1 MLLQSRRNKII
12 CGRFLLIAAYV
23 RLSNSRLAMLSPH
36 RLALLLSSAVLW
48 LAAPPA
54 PAQLTPDGTL
64 GGEGSTVTPDALVQG
79 DLAELIEG
87 GAIRGGNLFHS
98 FLEFNVDAGQ
108 RVYFANPAGIESIL
122 SRVTGGDPSNI
133 FGTLGVDG
141 AADLFLINP
150 NGIVFGPGASLDLQG
165 SFTATTADS
174 IQLGSDG
181 LFSAVDP
188 ASDILLTLNPSIFWF
203 NGLRQPGSIEA
214 RGLPTVPSAL
224 KVPNGEIL
232 RLIGGEITIDN
243 GQLFAS
249 GGRIELAAMAG
260 DNGVKIAP
268 ENNSLRALE
277 PLGRADINIIN
288 SSLINVISS
297 GGGAVSIYV
306 GNISISNG
314 SSIFGGIGFGLGN
327 EDSRAEDIKIDATG
341 IVSVADA
348 SFIGNATFGLG
359 NGGDVII
366 TAQDITL
373 INGGQILT
381 VGSGEG
387 NAGDIILKA
396 SGSLSSSGR
405 DINGTS
411 GAILSST
418 VGLFPGNGNSGNI
431 TIEAPNIR
439 LFDGAVISS
448 GNALSSGNSGNINI
462 ITDNLFLFAG
472 SVLRSNTSGTGDAG
486 NIIIEASD
494 RVLFDGMSANG
505 QVSSGASSSV
515 GAGATG
521 VGGNV
526 EITTN
531 SLDVT
536 NGAGLSASTF
546 GTGDAGNV
554 VIEARDRV
562 VFDNG
567 TAFSSVEAGAT
578 GVGGNVEITANSLD
592 VINGAQLIAST
603 SGTGDAGNVVIEAR
617 DRVVFDGTSDDGQFS
632 SAAFS
637 TVEAGATG
645 AGGNVEITTDS
656 LDVTS
661 GAQLAASTSGT
672 GDAGNV
678 VIEARDRVMF
688 DSTSADGRFSSGA
701 SSTVAAGATG
711 AGGNVEITAHSLEVL
726 NGAALT
732 ASTFGTGDA
741 GNVVIE
747 ARDRTV
753 FENSTASSTVEAGAT
768 GAGGNVEITTD
779 SLDVTSGAQL
789 AASTLGTGDAGNVVI
804 EARDRV
810 MFDSTSADGRF
821 SSGAFST
828 VEAGATGAGGNV
840 EITANSL
847 EVLNGAQLTAS
858 TLGNGDAGNVVIE
871 ARDRVNLQ
879 GSGPNGRPSGIL
891 TSNTDLATGQSND
904 IQITAPELRV
914 QEGAVVIASTRNDQP
929 GGNIALS
936 LGRLAVLNGGQ
947 VVTGSLGSGPA
958 GTLQVDATG
967 GIVIAGSD
975 PTFAARVEQIPET
988 ALLFIPQSSLSVRS
1002 SATGA
1007 AGNIIIGEL
1016 GTTPR
1021 LELNDGGQITAD
1033 SAAVDGG
1040 DIVITLNDLLL
1051 LRNGSQISTTAGT
1064 AQAGGNGGNITI
1076 TVPFII
1082 AIPAENSDIASDA
1095 FEGTGGNVTITARGI
1110 FGIEP
1115 RSERTP
1121 LSDITA
1127 SSELGFS
1134 GVVTL
1139 NTLDT
1144 SAIENSLTDLADV
1157 VIDTAALTAGSCIA
1171 RTDESLGSFT
1181 VTGSGGLPQ
1190 RPGDSAISAYPTGT
1204 VQTLTTATHTLLEPD
1219 GVYQLP
1225 DGRLVLSRACE

>member
-1 MLLQSRRNKII
+1 M
-12 CGRFLLIAAYV
+12 
-23 RLSNSRLAMLSPH
+23 
-36 RLALLLSSAVLW
+36 
-48 LAAPPA
+48 
-54 PAQLTPDGTL
+54 
-64 GGEGSTVTPDALVQG
+64 
-79 DLAELIEG
+79 
-87 GAIRGGNLFHS
+87 
-98 FLEFNVDAGQ
+98 FN
-108 RVYFANPAGIESIL
+108 E
-122 SRVTGGDPSNI
+122 
-133 FGTLGVDG
+133 
-141 AADLFLINP
+141 
-150 NGIVFGPGASLDLQG
+150 
-165 SFTATTADS
+165 
-174 IQLGSDG
+174 
-181 LFSAVDP
+181 
-188 ASDILLTLNPSIFWF
+188 
-203 NGLRQPGSIEA
+203 LRQPGSIEV
-214 RGLPTVPSAL
+214 RGLPTDPSIL
-224 KVPNGEIL
+224 QVQNGETI
-232 RLIGGEITIDN
+232 RLIGGEITVNN
-243 GQLFAS
+243 GQLFAY
-249 GGRIELAAMAG
+249 GGHVELAAIAG
-260 DNGVKIAP
+260 SGGVEIVPGSNNFIALKHFIA
-268 ENNSLRALE
+268 LRPLE
-277 PLGRADINIIN
+277 RADINIIN

-297 GGGAVSIYV
+297 GGGAVSIYAS
-306 GNISISNG
+306 NISISNG

-381 VGSGEG
+381 VGSGGG

-396 SGSLSSSGR
+396 SGGLSSSGG

-462 ITDNLFLFAG
+462 IADNLFLFAG

-747 ARDRTV
+747 ARDRAV
-753 FENSTASSTVEAGAT
+753 FENSTASSTVAVGGE
-768 GAGGNVEITTD
+768 GAGGNVEITAG
-779 SLDVTSGAQL
+779 SLDVLNGAQL
-789 AASTLGTGDAGNVVI
+789 AASTLGSGNAGNVVI

-810 MFDSTSADGRF
+810 VFDGTSNDDQFR
-821 SSGAFST
+821 SGAFST
-828 VEAGATGAGGNV
+828 VEAGATGVGGNV

-891 TSNTDLATGQSND
+891 TSNTDFATGQSND

-958 GTLQVDATG
+958 GTLRVDATG

-975 PTFAARVEQIPET
+975 PTFAARVEQIPGT
-988 ALLFIPQSSLSVRS
+988 DLLFTPQSALSVRS
-1002 SATGA
+1002 SAIGA

-1021 LELNDGGQITAD
+1021 LELNDGGQITAE

-1040 DIVITLNDLLL
+1040 NIVINLNDLLL

-1082 AIPAENSDIASDA
+1082 AIPAENSDIAADA
-1095 FEGTGGNVTITARGI
+1095 FEGTGGNVTITAQGI

-1204 VQTLTTATHTLLEPD
+1204 VQTLATATHTLLEPD

>member
-1 MLLQSRRNKII
+1 
-12 CGRFLLIAAYV
+12 
-23 RLSNSRLAMLSPH
+23 
-36 RLALLLSSAVLW
+36 
-48 LAAPPA
+48 
-54 PAQLTPDGTL
+54 
-64 GGEGSTVTPDALVQG
+64 
-79 DLAELIEG
+79 
-87 GAIRGGNLFHS
+87 
-98 FLEFNVDAGQ
+98 
-108 RVYFANPAGIESIL
+108 
-122 SRVTGGDPSNI
+122 
-133 FGTLGVDG
+133 
-141 AADLFLINP
+141 
-150 NGIVFGPGASLDLQG
+150 
-165 SFTATTADS
+165 
-174 IQLGSDG
+174 
-181 LFSAVDP
+181 
-188 ASDILLTLNPSIFWF
+188 
-203 NGLRQPGSIEA
+203 
-214 RGLPTVPSAL
+214 
-224 KVPNGEIL
+224 
-232 RLIGGEITIDN
+232 
-243 GQLFAS
+243 
-249 GGRIELAAMAG
+249 
-260 DNGVKIAP
+260 
-268 ENNSLRALE
+268 
-277 PLGRADINIIN
+277 
-288 SSLINVISS
+288 
-297 GGGAVSIYV
+297 
-306 GNISISNG
+306 
-314 SSIFGGIGFGLGN
+314 
-327 EDSRAEDIKIDATG
+327 
-341 IVSVADA
+341 
-348 SFIGNATFGLG
+348 
-359 NGGDVII
+359 
-366 TAQDITL
+366 
-373 INGGQILT
+373 
-381 VGSGEG
+381 
-387 NAGDIILKA
+387 
-396 SGSLSSSGR
+396 
-405 DINGTS
+405 
-411 GAILSST
+411 
-418 VGLFPGNGNSGNI
+418 
-431 TIEAPNIR
+431 
-439 LFDGAVISS
+439 
-448 GNALSSGNSGNINI
+448 
-462 ITDNLFLFAG
+462 
-472 SVLRSNTSGTGDAG
+472 
-486 NIIIEASD
+486 
-494 RVLFDGMSANG
+494 
-505 QVSSGASSSV
+505 
-515 GAGATG
+515 
-521 VGGNV
+521 
-526 EITTN
+526 
-531 SLDVT
+531 
-536 NGAGLSASTF
+536 
-546 GTGDAGNV
+546 
-554 VIEARDRV
+554 
-562 VFDNG
+562 
-567 TAFSSVEAGAT
+567 
-578 GVGGNVEITANSLD
+578 VEITANSLD

>member
-1 MLLQSRRNKII
+1 M
-12 CGRFLLIAAYV
+12 
-23 RLSNSRLAMLSPH
+23 
-36 RLALLLSSAVLW
+36 
-48 LAAPPA
+48 
-54 PAQLTPDGTL
+54 
-64 GGEGSTVTPDALVQG
+64 
-79 DLAELIEG
+79 
-87 GAIRGGNLFHS
+87 
-98 FLEFNVDAGQ
+98 FN
-108 RVYFANPAGIESIL
+108 E
-122 SRVTGGDPSNI
+122 
-133 FGTLGVDG
+133 
-141 AADLFLINP
+141 
-150 NGIVFGPGASLDLQG
+150 
-165 SFTATTADS
+165 
-174 IQLGSDG
+174 
-181 LFSAVDP
+181 
-188 ASDILLTLNPSIFWF
+188 
-203 NGLRQPGSIEA
+203 LRQPGSIEV
-214 RGLPTVPSAL
+214 RGLPTDPSIL
-224 KVPNGEIL
+224 QVQNGETI
-232 RLIGGEITIDN
+232 RLIGGEITVNN
-243 GQLFAS
+243 GQLFAY
-249 GGRIELAAMAG
+249 GGHVELAAIAG
-260 DNGVKIAP
+260 SGGVEIVPGSNNFIALKHFIA
-268 ENNSLRALE
+268 LRPLE
-277 PLGRADINIIN
+277 RADINIIN

-297 GGGAVSIYV
+297 GGGAVSIYAS
-306 GNISISNG
+306 NISISNG

-381 VGSGEG
+381 VGSGGG

-396 SGSLSSSGR
+396 SGGLSSSGG

-462 ITDNLFLFAG
+462 IADNLFLFAG

-747 ARDRTV
+747 ARDRAV
-753 FENSTASSTVEAGAT
+753 FENSTASSTVAVGGE
-768 GAGGNVEITTD
+768 GAGGNVEITAG
-779 SLDVTSGAQL
+779 SLDVLNGAQL
-789 AASTLGTGDAGNVVI
+789 AASTLGSGNAGNVVI

-810 MFDSTSADGRF
+810 VFDGTSNDDQFR
-821 SSGAFST
+821 SGAFST
-828 VEAGATGAGGNV
+828 VEAGATGVGGNV

-891 TSNTDLATGQSND
+891 TSNTDFATGQSND

-958 GTLQVDATG
+958 GTLRVDATG

-975 PTFAARVEQIPET
+975 PTFAARVEQIPGT
-988 ALLFIPQSSLSVRS
+988 DLLFTPQSALSVRS
-1002 SATGA
+1002 SAIGA

-1021 LELNDGGQITAD
+1021 LELNDGGQITAE

-1040 DIVITLNDLLL
+1040 NIVINLNDLLL

-1082 AIPAENSDIASDA
+1082 AIPAENSDIAADA

-1204 VQTLTTATHTLLEPD
+1204 VQTLATATHTLLEPD

>member
-1 MLLQSRRNKII
+1 
-12 CGRFLLIAAYV
+12 
-23 RLSNSRLAMLSPH
+23 
-36 RLALLLSSAVLW
+36 
-48 LAAPPA
+48 
-54 PAQLTPDGTL
+54 
-64 GGEGSTVTPDALVQG
+64 
-79 DLAELIEG
+79 
-87 GAIRGGNLFHS
+87 
-98 FLEFNVDAGQ
+98 
-108 RVYFANPAGIESIL
+108 
-122 SRVTGGDPSNI
+122 
-133 FGTLGVDG
+133 
-141 AADLFLINP
+141 
-150 NGIVFGPGASLDLQG
+150 
-165 SFTATTADS
+165 
-174 IQLGSDG
+174 
-181 LFSAVDP
+181 
-188 ASDILLTLNPSIFWF
+188 
-203 NGLRQPGSIEA
+203 
-214 RGLPTVPSAL
+214 
-224 KVPNGEIL
+224 
-232 RLIGGEITIDN
+232 
-243 GQLFAS
+243 
-249 GGRIELAAMAG
+249 
-260 DNGVKIAP
+260 
-268 ENNSLRALE
+268 
-277 PLGRADINIIN
+277 
-288 SSLINVISS
+288 
-297 GGGAVSIYV
+297 
-306 GNISISNG
+306 
-314 SSIFGGIGFGLGN
+314 
-327 EDSRAEDIKIDATG
+327 
-341 IVSVADA
+341 
-348 SFIGNATFGLG
+348 
-359 NGGDVII
+359 
-366 TAQDITL
+366 
-373 INGGQILT
+373 
-381 VGSGEG
+381 
-387 NAGDIILKA
+387 
-396 SGSLSSSGR
+396 
-405 DINGTS
+405 
-411 GAILSST
+411 
-418 VGLFPGNGNSGNI
+418 
-431 TIEAPNIR
+431 
-439 LFDGAVISS
+439 
-448 GNALSSGNSGNINI
+448 
-462 ITDNLFLFAG
+462 
-472 SVLRSNTSGTGDAG
+472 
-486 NIIIEASD
+486 
-494 RVLFDGMSANG
+494 MSANG